1 MWHVMCHSCFMLS
14 VNIRELRNTRR
25 LKALL
30 RSGKTVELRERNRVI
45 ARIVPDWPDQRPVK
59 WPDFAGRAKKLLG
72 NRILPG
78 ADIVIEER
86 GRY

>member
-1 MWHVMCHSCFMLS
+1 MTS

-25 LKALL
+25 LKTLL
-30 RSGKTVELRERNRVI
+30 RSGKTVELRECNRII

-59 WPDFAGRAKKLLG
+59 WPDFAGRARKPFG
-72 NRILPG
+72 DRILPG
-78 ADIVIEER
+78 ADIVVEER